1 MTTIDTQLTIADLES
16 YIRDQL
22 DDIRFTSVK
31 IDPILDIILHSKRR
45 LDNGDYMPRVVSEA
59 MASVDEYL
67 YDCVELEACAI

>member
-1 MTTIDTQLTIADLES
+1 MTTIETQLTIGDLET
-16 YIRDQL
+16 YIGTQL
-22 DDIRFTSVK
+22 EDPRYSGIE

-67 YDCVELEACAI
+67 FDYSEFEACAI